1 MLKSLAIIIALFLVS
16 FVTLISCNTATKK
29 IETVIQKPKGKYADQ
44 LILKEDKKE
53 RECDKIR
60 GILLGDQLW
69 ANQNLNVKTF
79 ANGDSILFAKDKVS
93 WMKAGLN
100 HTSAYYIDEISGD
113 VYYNYY
119 VLNDKRRLLNE
130 NWEIPDQFDWAFLA
144 EFFGSKVYLDGDYPS
159 MLTFDVKNNLFA
171 KSIFAEGVFNKE
183 FNFEVSGF
191 NAQPARL
198 IAEDGYMPPEETNY
212 CYYWTDGK
220 DKNQSDPIV
229 FKISKYFTSG
239 HVIKFASKGDGYL
252 IRPIYK
258 GNSAEMGAWIQN

>member
-1 MLKSLAIIIALFLVS
+1 MLKSLVKINLMFLASSFILVS
-16 FVTLISCNTATKK
+16 CSTETKK
-29 IETVIQKPKGKYADQ
+29 KENVIQKIQGKPVDR
-44 LILKEDKKE
+44 LIAKEEKKE

-79 ANGDSILFAKDKVS
+79 ANGDLILFAKDKVS

-100 HTSAYYIDEISGD
+100 HTPAYYIDEISGD

-144 EFFGSKVYLDGDYPS
+144 EFFGSKVYLDRDFPS
-159 MLTFDVKNNLFA
+159 MLTFEVKNNLLA

-212 CYYWTDGK
+212 CYYWTDGQ
-220 DKNQSDPIV
+220 DKNKTDPLV
-229 FKISKYFTSG
+229 FKLSKYFTYD
-239 HVIKFASKGDGYL
+239 HVIEVANMGDGYL

-258 GNSAEMGAWIQN
+258 GSSAEMGAWIEN